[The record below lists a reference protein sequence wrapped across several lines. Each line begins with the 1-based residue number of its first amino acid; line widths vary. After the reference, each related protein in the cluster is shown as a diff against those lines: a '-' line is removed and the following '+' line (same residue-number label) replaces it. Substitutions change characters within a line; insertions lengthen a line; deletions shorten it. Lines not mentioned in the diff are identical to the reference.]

1 MGRSETQERD
11 VAIMD
16 RALCLSVVL
25 SVVMG
30 LVASLGAGE
39 AIGQPQPGAGVVRA
53 VLLSSTSRLPKGS
66 FRPRR
71 KITRL
76 ILAHQSM
83 AAG

>member
-1 MGRSETQERD
+1 MGDSKFWEDSSMGRSEAQEGY

-16 RALCLSVVL
+16 RALRLPVVL

-30 LVASLGAGE
+30 LVVLLGVGE

-53 VLLSSTSRLPKGS
+53 VLLSSTSRLSKGS

-71 KITRL
+71 KIK
-76 ILAHQSM
+76 
-83 AAG
+83 